1 MSGKDGDARRGRVVR
16 NALLLAVAALLVYGT
31 FIFMQYQRSKG
42 AM

>member
-1 MSGKDGDARRGRVVR
+1 MSGKGEDARRGRVVR